1 MDLPSSFDPA
11 VRLFIIENALR
22 VENQYQVRAEHIAL
36 AVVNMY
42 LEKLP
47 EAHALPLSFNLEVS
61 VSEKVATR
69 VKTLLLAK
77 GWIVEFGPEG
87 GWRNVTVTPAPLG
100 L

>member
-11 VRLFIIENALR
+11 VRLLITENAIR
-22 VENQYQVRAEHIAL
+22 IENQYQVRAESVAL
-36 AVVNMY
+36 AVVHKY

-47 EAHALPLSFNLEVS
+47 EAHALPLSFSLEVS
-61 VSEKVATR
+61 ISEKVATR
-69 VKTLLLAK
+69 AKTLLLAK